1 MSNVLKSKPI
11 KLFLCL
17 FMMLSLLAPCAAVSA
32 AEAEEITPMAAV
44 IDSYSCGITISGVT
58 AKCNAWLGASYATT
72 LRITMELQKENSS
85 GYENVKTWT
94 SSKYGVSMN
103 VSESRAINLLSDYR
117 LKVTFTAGNESRVA
131 YAYPS

>member
-17 FMMLSLLAPCAAVSA
+17 FMMFSLLAPCAAVSA
-32 AEAEEITPMAAV
+32 ADAEEITPMAAV

-58 AKCNAWLGASYATT
+58 AKCNAWLQSSYNAT
-72 LRITMELQKENSS
+72 LRITMELQKKNSS

-94 SSKYGVSMN
+94 SSTYGRVHSM
-103 VSESRAINLLSDYR
+103 SESRAINLLSDYR

>member
-32 AEAEEITPMAAV
+32 AQQEEISPRAQV
-44 IDSYSCGITISGVT
+44 IDSYYANISISGIT
-58 AKCNAWLGASYATT
+58 AKCSASLGASYSTT

-94 SSKYGVSMN
+94 SSTYGRSHSM
-103 VSESRAINLLSDYR
+103 SESRAINLLSDYR